1 MSKFAENEKVLPILA
16 PADIVATATNT
27 QYVDLNFAAGIVEL
41 ALNFG
46 AIASTDSTGEVI
58 VTVTVNPVSDTSSSD
73 NVETAIAFAYRL
85 SAAIATDTMGALAA
99 ATATGVAVGQASDNV
114 SLLCFIDP
122 AAVAAAADGA
132 RFVRAVITPTAEIT
146 STVVGATARFTPRYA
161 GASIPSST

>member
-73 NVETAIAFAYRL
+73 NVETA
-85 SAAIATDTMGALAA
+85 MGALAA